1 MDKKSILL
9 LSYFFLPLSTKS
21 CSFRAKL
28 WVFEEFFCRKKCNFC
43 RGKGGVRFVVPDP
56 AGVCTPPE
64 PGDLALGITAAGLLD
79 GSNSIL
85 PADAALQGGD
95 DLLITDGLHGGGFG
109 RDTGEKKGPDLVK
122 ETLPDHDIYPG
133 VDPLAY
139 RGGRARVASSW
150 AVMVSPVSI

>member
-1 MDKKSILL
+1 M
-9 LSYFFLPLSTKS
+9 
-21 CSFRAKL
+21 
-28 WVFEEFFCRKKCNFC
+28 
-43 RGKGGVRFVVPDP
+43 RFVVPDP
-56 AGVCTPPE
+56 AGVGTPPE

-109 RDTGEKKGPDLVK
+109 RDTGEKKGLNLVK

-133 VDPLAY
+133 VDPLIEESSVMKTGY
-139 RGGRARVASSW
+139 QKKRSMRVASSW
-150 AVMVSPVSI
+150 AVMVSPVSL